1 VLSLGDDLSRQPL
14 GLRIADALK
23 APLDLAPRTRSSH
36 TRAQSPNANFG
47 FKRGA
52 RTIELLVSL

>member
-1 VLSLGDDLSRQPL
+1 MALGGARLV
-14 GLRIADALK
+14 
-23 APLDLAPRTRSSH
+23 PRTRSSY

-52 RTIELLVSL
+52 RTIELLGSL